1 MHRLRFPY
9 FTAERLSII
18 QSVDFNVRRLSSR
31 NVVQNVR
38 CSPIHNLMICTL
50 YSVLCTQVLLIN
62 WIMVV
67 PLLVLTRYGHS
78 VSLSRRNKEQQVEL
92 GTGGYVY
99 VDVCS
104 FGFRVWL

>member
-1 MHRLRFPY
+1 MHRLIFPY

-18 QSVDFNVRRLSSR
+18 QSGDFDVR
-31 NVVQNVR
+31 NVVR
-38 CSPIHNLMICTL
+38 CFPIHNLMICTL